1 MKRLFTLNEKP
12 TALKIVV
19 ETRGEERLWI
29 KVKDAERKNTFY
41 TKRYADVDGTQTFY
55 VRMPQSPKVAKV
67 IVYNEAYGNRG
78 KDMGFRVLE
87 IKEVPLKT
95 IPIKLS
101 KKTKAFVRFAQE
113 FSDECGYLSSSKGGD
128 TYRSNN
134 GKFRIDYFNEIR
146 SKATGEVITT
156 PARISQL
163 NGRIEV
169 AKSMFKKYTIPM
181 RMAILLHEF
190 SHFYLNRVPSDESE
204 ADINGLRI
212 YLSMGYPRIDAYNV
226 FLSVFKRSAT
236 RGNQD
241 RFERLD
247 SFIKGFEK
255 QYGKQ

>member
-1 MKRLFTLNEKP
+1 MIRNITLNEKP
-12 TALKIVV
+12 TTLKIVI

-29 KVKDAERKNTFY
+29 KVRDAERKNTFY
-41 TKRYADVDGTQTFY
+41 TKRYADIDGKQTFY
-55 VRMPQSPKVAKV
+55 VRMPQAPKVAKV
-67 IVYNEAYGNRG
+67 MVYNEEYGVRS
-78 KDMGFRVLE
+78 KDRGFRVVS

-95 IPIKLS
+95 IPVKMS
-101 KKTKAFVRFAQE
+101 KKIKSFVRFAQE
-113 FSDECGYLSSSKGGD
+113 FSDECGYLSSSRGGD

-134 GKFRIDYFNEIR
+134 GKFRIDYFNDIT
-146 SKATGEVITT
+146 SKATGEIITT

-163 NGRIEV
+163 TGRIEV
-169 AKSMFKKYTIPM
+169 SKSMFKSYTIPM

-190 SHFYLNRVPSDESE
+190 SHYYLNRVPSDESE
-204 ADINGLRI
+204 ADVNGLRI
-212 YLSMGYPRIDAYNV
+212 YLSLGYPRIDAYNV

-255 QYGKQ
+255 KYGK